1 MFGSRVQ
8 VDSTAKLAE
17 IESAEKE
24 KMKAKVAK
32 IVGHGISCF
41 INRQL
46 IYNYPEQVS
55 LASLILFRHI
65 QSLCHNII
73 ALC

>member
-1 MFGSRVQ
+1 MR

-46 IYNYPEQVS
+46 IFNDPEQVS
-55 LASLILFRHI
+55 LVTLFLPFPN
-65 QSLCHNII
+65 QSLCHHMI